1 MKRLFSTTLAVVMA
15 AGIFVAAPVSANA
28 AAPCSLVIIDDA
40 NSQILAAQSAYEAA
54 KVREAEA
61 LAKLN
66 AVKAGGSQLDIEM
79 AAAAYTTAQNATHW
93 YLDQVNN
100 AKLYLTNITN
110 RANQET
116 AIEVSYEQLRNLSGM
131 QASKLDADS
140 ALAVANNVLMQIQQ
154 TQNAIA
160 GYQQMLATSPSVQA
174 QIDALNVQLASLQ
187 ADYNAKKAVADAKM
201 AAFQGKVAADGY
213 DQYDQSII
221 DYWKHRD
228 EVRDR
233 HLTDCPCPLCE
244 ANRKYHGV
252 TEENPYG
259 EHIEC
264 DCPPKSSCN

>member
-1 MKRLFSTTLAVVMA
+1 MKKLLSLALATVMLAGVMVVA
-15 AGIFVAAPVSANA
+15 EPVAVKA
-28 AAPCSLVIIDDA
+28 AAPCSIDIINNA
-40 NSQILAAQSAYEAA
+40 NAQIASAQNAYAAAQ
-54 KVREAEA
+54 VREAEA

-66 AVKAGGSQLDIEM
+66 AVKAGGSQLEIEM

-93 YLDQVNN
+93 YLDQLNN

-116 AIEVSYEQLRNLSGM
+116 AIEVAFEQVKSLSGM
-131 QASKLDADS
+131 QSSKLEADS

-154 TQNAIA
+154 AQNAIA
-160 GYQQMLATSPSVQA
+160 GYQQMLATCPSVQT
-174 QIDALNVQLASLQ
+174 QIDALNAQIAAFQV
-187 ADYNAKKAVADAKM
+187 DYNAKKAIADAKM
-201 AAFQGKVAADGY
+201 AAFQGAVATGGY
-213 DQYDQSII
+213 EGYTPAMI

-233 HLTDCPCPLCE
+233 HLTNCSCDLCE

-252 TEENPYG
+252 TEESPYG

-264 DCPPKSSCN
+264 GCESSN